1 MSLRAST
8 ELNQCKG
15 CKTSYLG
22 HKTYLAFILGNI
34 PQCFPDVSLTLFK
47 LIIKDKIGLEQQ
59 RTKL

>member
-22 HKTYLAFILGNI
+22 HKTYLAFMLGNI
-34 PQCFPDVSLTLFK
+34 PQCFPYVSLTLLKFLTK
-47 LIIKDKIGLEQQ
+47 NKIGLEQQ
-59 RTKL
+59 KTKL